1 MKPRTAK
8 DIREIPTDEL
18 LKTLNETE
26 ETLYKQ
32 RFQHSLK
39 QLQNTAYLKTLKKDI
54 ARMKTVLGER

>member
-1 MKPRTAK
+1 MKARKAK
-8 DIREIPTDEL
+8 DLRDLPTDEL
-18 LKTLNETE
+18 LKTLSETE

-54 ARMKTVLGER
+54 ARMKTVLNQR